1 MKPGEFDI
9 NWSKKD
15 GNPSKD
21 RLVLNDVY
29 LNDIVFYSNIAY
41 LNLGQRFYLYI

>member
-9 NWSKKD
+9 NWRNN
-15 GNPSKD
+15 GAYPSKD

-29 LNDIVFYSNIAY
+29 LKDLVFYSNIAY